1 MAVEIRP
8 ARDEEMR
15 EFGYVGG
22 VTFGEST
29 AESQLDRWVNSGSRK
44 PEWTLCAFE
53 DGVMAARMATLPF
66 TIHWNGSTIGCG
78 GVSSVGTMPNYR
90 RRGFLREMMTRAFA
104 DMRAADQPVAMLW
117 ASMAAIY
124 QRFGYGITGLVYT
137 AEFDPRRLRFVDEI
151 PTSGRVRI
159 VRGEQI
165 LPALSAAYDRFAPS
179 RTLMLERDAA
189 HWRERSLRQWDENAA
204 PNLHAVYEEDG
215 QPLGYISYAVDR
227 EQRPGPDAK
236 PRVHEFIAATPAAH
250 RALIQ
255 YLLAYDLAFALR
267 FTNLPVDDALFQHVQ
282 EPREL
287 NLTLRDSVLV
297 RLVDVQRALEIRGYD
312 EDGSVTFALADEMC
326 PWNAGTWT
334 LTVEGGRGRLK
345 QASCAPDLMLG
356 QRGLALL
363 ACGTLGATQ
372 LATMGII
379 PPADRR
385 ALRAADALFRIAAAP
400 YCADFF

>member
-15 EFGYVGG
+15 EFAYLGS

-29 AESQLDRWVNSGSRK
+29 ADSVLDRVVAARGRK

-66 TIHWNGSTIGCG
+66 TMHWNGATIGCG
-78 GVSSVGTMPNYR
+78 GVSSVGTLPNYR
-90 RRGFLREMMTRAFA
+90 RRGFLRTMMTQAFA
-104 DMRAADQPVAMLW
+104 EMRAADQPVAMLW

-124 QRFGYGITGLVYT
+124 QRFGYGITGLVYS
-137 AEFDPRRLRFVDEI
+137 AQFDPHTVRFVDAV
-151 PTSGRVRI
+151 PTPGRVRI
-159 VRGEQI
+159 VRGEEI

-179 RTLMLERDAA
+179 RTLALVRDAD
-189 HWRERSLRQWDENAA
+189 HWRERRLRRWDESTP

-215 QPLGYISYAVDR
+215 EPLGYITYAVER
-227 EQRPGPDAK
+227 EPRRGPDAK
-236 PRVHEFIAATPAAH
+236 PRVEEFIAATPSAH

-255 YLLAYDLAFALR
+255 YLLAYDLAFALQ

-282 EPREL
+282 EPRDLE
-287 NLTLRDSVLV
+287 LTLRDGVLV
-297 RLVDVQRALEIRGYD
+297 RLVDVQRALEARGYD

-326 PWNAGTWT
+326 PWNAGAWT
-334 LTVEGGRGRLK
+334 LTVEGGQGRLK
-345 QASCAPDLMLG
+345 QASCAPDLTLG

-363 ACGTLGATQ
+363 ACGTLSATQ
-372 LATMGII
+372 LARMGII

-385 ALRAADALFRIAAAP
+385 ALRSADALFRIAAAP